1 MKTFD
6 GKSLKDVIE
15 YVKEERLTSYGQ
27 VVKIIKWDNKEL
39 ARELVTNKDY
49 RKALMPYVVK
59 NREGGYMNKFGLSVG
74 MLRNMNKQ

>member
-1 MKTFD
+1 MKPFD

-39 ARELVTNKDY
+39 AR
-49 RKALMPYVVK
+49 
-59 NREGGYMNKFGLSVG
+59 
-74 MLRNMNKQ
+74 

>member
-1 MKTFD
+1 MKPFE

-39 ARELVTNKDY
+39 ARELVTNKAY
-49 RKALMPYVVK
+49 RKALMSYVVK
-59 NREGGYMNKFGLSVG
+59 NREGGYMNKFGLSVS
-74 MLRNMNKQ
+74 MLRNMNK